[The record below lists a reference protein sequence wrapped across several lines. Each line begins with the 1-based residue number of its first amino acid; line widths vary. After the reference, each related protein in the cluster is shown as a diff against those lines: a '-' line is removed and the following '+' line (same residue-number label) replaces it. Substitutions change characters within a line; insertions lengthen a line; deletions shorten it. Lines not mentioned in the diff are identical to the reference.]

1 MSNPR
6 PNPRRFRSLDAMLR
20 HLGASYGVLRRD
32 LGPEDELTVRTRN
45 STYRIR
51 RAGVS
56 CFEVHGGWFDRQP
69 RFRRRVEIVG
79 CTWGG
84 SAVCADLL
92 AAPGLFL
99 EFGNSVRTTR
109 IQQVVMASRQ
119 LDAGIN

>member
-1 MSNPR
+1 
-6 PNPRRFRSLDAMLR
+6 MLR
-20 HLGASYGVLRRD
+20 HLGASFGVLRRD
-32 LGPEDELTVRTRN
+32 LGPDDELTVRTRN

-51 RAGVS
+51 CVGGG
-56 CFEVHGGWFDRQP
+56 CFEVRGGWFDRQP
-69 RFRRRVEIVG
+69 PIRRRVEIVG

-109 IQQVVMASRQ
+109 IQQVVMASRS
-119 LDAGIN
+119 LDPGVN

>member
-1 MSNPR
+1 MSSPR
-6 PNPRRFRSLDAMLR
+6 PDPRRIRSLEALLR
-20 HLGASYGVLRRD
+20 HLGASFGVLRGE

-51 RAGVS
+51 PVS
-56 CFEVHGGWFDRQP
+56 RGRFEVSGGWFDRQP
-69 RFRRRVEIVG
+69 RIRRRVEIVG

-109 IQQVVMASRQ
+109 IQHVVMAARR
-119 LDAGIN
+119 LDVGVN